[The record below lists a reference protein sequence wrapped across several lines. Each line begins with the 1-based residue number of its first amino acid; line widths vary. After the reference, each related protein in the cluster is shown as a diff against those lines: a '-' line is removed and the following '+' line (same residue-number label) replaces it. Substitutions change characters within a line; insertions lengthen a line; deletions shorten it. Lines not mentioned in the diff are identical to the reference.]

1 MYRLVLLVSLSHL
14 MLPSTVRQSNLTSPF
29 RKAMASLSF
38 QMSRRLALSQRSWT
52 QRSLRSH
59 SSVVYVARFSMQRQ
73 KLAYRW
79 NVSIVVLGADKERFG
94 NLSAR
99 CSHHARGAAQGV
111 APWLY
116 QILEMLTIHGVTDVQ
131 LETAGQVHGGVAFC

>member
-38 QMSRRLALSQRSWT
+38 QMSRRSALSQRSWT

-59 SSVVYVARFSMQRQ
+59 SSVVYVARFPMQRQ

-99 CSHHARGAAQGV
+99 CSHHARSAAQGWR
-111 APWLY
+111 PGRTKFLK
-116 QILEMLTIHGVTDVQ
+116 
-131 LETAGQVHGGVAFC
+131 C